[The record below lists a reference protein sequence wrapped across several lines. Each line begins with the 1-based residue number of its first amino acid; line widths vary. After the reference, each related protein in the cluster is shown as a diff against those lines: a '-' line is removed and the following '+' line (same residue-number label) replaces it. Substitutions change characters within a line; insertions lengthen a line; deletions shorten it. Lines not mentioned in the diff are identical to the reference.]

1 MAPADEEEALELRF
15 VEDDDDTGP
24 KPWRADTPAVFLDCD
39 WQRPGEL
46 LGVENEPQLQIP
58 LSMDF
63 SLAVDVMRHGE
74 VEAESR
80 IISSDGWMLAAG
92 AKVRFATGA
101 AMERSSEEPPEDAPD
116 APPAESP
123 GSEIVGLTSIDDGHW
138 HHVAVVF
145 KAETGI
151 ATVFV
156 DGQWEGEEMVEVDTE
171 SGPSSGLVVLGQ
183 EEGETP
189 HSKDFKVFWKALS
202 PSQIHGLMTDSKDLG
217 TGLTLSMLP
226 DQVDEYWRLKAEDAE
241 GARAL
246 LQQTV
251 AADPLQRE
259 FQQEVLLDL
268 FEDFMTYAKTI
279 CLTSRKTSVF
289 VQILKQ
295 LLDMMHR
302 KSETSRRFGE
312 TTSIFE
318 CFQAYKR
325 MLVAHSHAAFATAKP
340 RSSEDGDPS
349 MATLGVFRSADVRLL
364 TDFVTGALFQQFL
377 LYQCVLI
384 CPQDSVTSYTEVEL
398 LQPLPPPDLKK
409 AVSKKKAAQA
419 KAGNAKRAYAARSK
433 ETTAEVS
440 PEDAEAETEG
450 VSLDQT
456 FSQFPKDLT
465 IDEHHEEST
474 KAAEATAKTSIRRH
488 DKDLTQ
494 PS

>member
-1 MAPADEEEALELRF
+1 MAPADEEEELELRF

-24 KPWRADTPAVFLDCD
+24 KPWRADTPAVFLECD
-39 WQRPGEL
+39 WQQPGEL
-46 LGVENEPQLQIP
+46 LGVIEPQLQIP

-63 SLAVDVMRHGE
+63 SVVAYVMRQSE
-74 VEAESR
+74 VAAESR

-92 AKVRFATGA
+92 AKVRFATGG
-101 AMERSSEEPPEDAPD
+101 AMEQRSEEPPEDAPD
-116 APPAESP
+116 APPVESP
-123 GSEIVGLTSIDDGHW
+123 GGSEIVGLTSIDDGQW

-145 KAETGI
+145 KAET
-151 ATVFV
+151 AMAQLFV
-156 DGQWEGEEMVEVDTE
+156 DGQWEGEEMVEVADIE
-171 SGPSSGLVVLGQ
+171 SSGPVVLGQ
-183 EEGETP
+183 DEGETP

-202 PSQIHGLMTDSKDLG
+202 PSQIYGLMTDSKDLG

-226 DQVDEYWRLKAEDAE
+226 DQVDEYWRLKAEAEDAE
-241 GARAL
+241 GARAF

-259 FQQEVLLDL
+259 FQQEVLVDL
-268 FEDFMTYAKTI
+268 FEDLMTYAKTI

-312 TTSIFE
+312 TTSIYE

-325 MLVAHSHAAFATAKP
+325 MLVAHSHAAFATA
-340 RSSEDGDPS
+340 SSSSQDGDPS

-364 TDFVTGALFQQFL
+364 TNFVTGALFQQFL

-398 LQPLPPPDLKK
+398 LQQKQGMPKK
-409 AVSKKKAAQA
+409 PMQQGPK
-419 KAGNAKRAYAARSK
+419 GRPTRRSHRRTQRRK
-433 ETTAEVS
+433 PKVFPWIKPS
-440 PEDAEAETEG
+440 RS
-450 VSLDQT
+450 SLRT
-456 FSQFPKDLT
+456 
-465 IDEHHEEST
+465 
-474 KAAEATAKTSIRRH
+474 
-488 DKDLTQ
+488 
-494 PS
+494 

>member
-1 MAPADEEEALELRF
+1 MAPADEEEAELRF

-24 KPWRADTPAVFLDCD
+24 KPWRVDTPAVFLDCD
-39 WQRPGEL
+39 WQQPGEL
-46 LGVENEPQLQIP
+46 LGVVEPQLQIP

-63 SLAVDVMRHGE
+63 SMAAYVMRPSE

-80 IISSDGWMLAAG
+80 IISSNGWMLAAG
-92 AKVRFATGA
+92 AKVRFATGG
-101 AMERSSEEPPEDAPD
+101 AMEQRSEEPPEDAPD
-116 APPAESP
+116 APPVEP
-123 GSEIVGLTSIDDGHW
+123 PGGSEIVGVTSIDDGQW

-145 KAETGI
+145 KAETGT
-151 ATVFV
+151 AQLFV
-156 DGQWEGEEMVEVDTE
+156 DGQWEGEEMVEVADTE
-171 SGPSSGLVVLGQ
+171 SSGPVVLGQ
-183 EEGETP
+183 DEGETP

-202 PSQIHGLMTDSKDLG
+202 PWQINGLMTDSKDLG

-268 FEDFMTYAKTI
+268 FEDLMTYAKTI

-295 LLDMMHR
+295 LLDMMYCE
-302 KSETSRRFGE
+302 SETLRGCGE
-312 TTSIFE
+312 TTSIYE
-318 CFQAYKR
+318 CFQACKR
-325 MLVAHSHAAFATAKP
+325 MLVAHSHAAFATAK
-340 RSSEDGDPS
+340 SSSQDGDPS

-364 TDFVTGALFQQFL
+364 TEFVTGALFQQFL
-377 LYQCVLI
+377 LYQKVLI
-384 CPQDSVTSYTEVEL
+384 CPEDSVTSYAEVEL
-398 LQPLPPPDLKK
+398 VQPLPPQDLKK
-409 AVSKKKAAQA
+409 AVSKKKAEQA
-419 KAGNAKRAYAARSK
+419 RARNAKRAYAARSK
-433 ETTAEVS
+433 ETTYTEVS
-440 PEDAEAETEG
+440 PEEAEAQSEG

-456 FSQFPKDLT
+456 FSKFPKDLT

-474 KAAEATAKTSIRRH
+474 KAAEATAKHSIRRH